1 MAEDTGTP
9 TDPVWGDLGLVV
21 ESYNSLPTTPRAMD
35 PTVLRDASNGK
46 IYLVFGSHAGG
57 IYSTELN
64 PATKKLMTS
73 PDVPETTQQPSRFT
87 RLAQHM
93 NPEGDESDIEA
104 PYTYRSGEYFYL
116 FTNWGKCCSGTAS
129 TYKTVVG
136 RSTSMSGPF
145 VDKAGNEMV
154 SGGGTVFL
162 NAEDRYLG
170 PGHAGI
176 MQLDDGSHIFTFHFY
191 DGNDNGISK
200 LGVRKLTWGSDGWP
214 LLGGHLV
221 DQPPY

>member
-104 PYTYRSGEYFYL
+104 PYAYKRGEYFYL
-116 FTNWGKCCSGTAS
+116 FANW
-129 TYKTVVG
+129 
-136 RSTSMSGPF
+136 
-145 VDKAGNEMV
+145 
-154 SGGGTVFL
+154 
-162 NAEDRYLG
+162 
-170 PGHAGI
+170 
-176 MQLDDGSHIFTFHFY
+176 
-191 DGNDNGISK
+191 
-200 LGVRKLTWGSDGWP
+200 
-214 LLGGHLV
+214 
-221 DQPPY
+221 